1 MQNKISLENLAK
13 IDGNLPTLP
22 GVALELLDIIK
33 SDNPDIDKAAEI
45 ISSDPPLAVKMLQT
59 INSPFYGLR
68 NEIVSVSH
76 AISLLG
82 LNALKNLAMSFSLI
96 SNFKPKK
103 DVSFSYAQFWKDS
116 LVGAVAASE
125 IAGKVDSDSPEEA
138 FFAGLLQ
145 NIGSL
150 ILAESYPE
158 KYEEVVDHMKTENAN
173 WLQAESA
180 ILGID
185 HTVVGEFAVRKW
197 GLPEVLKTPIGC
209 HHYPML
215 LKNPATKE
223 QTLTQILHLSSMYI
237 DLFNS
242 TNAQDELFMIAK
254 CLDSYDYSSRIEIAA
269 ITHKISEKT
278 RVIFPL
284 FDIEIDENEH
294 ISIVESAKTE
304 LTKLS
309 NDLIVQVELQKKD
322 VEKLKGQ
329 VAVDGLTK
337 LYNKVNFMDTL
348 KREIKRSARR
358 DSPLS
363 IIMADI
369 DHFKSINDFYGH
381 LAGDHLLK
389 AIAEQLKAALR
400 ESDFIARYGG
410 EEFVVLLPD
419 TSESGAL
426 QTAEKLR
433 EAIQSLELNYR
444 GKKISATMSFGVAA
458 LDHRRQPGVES
469 LIQMADEALY
479 KAKDLGRNRICIYKH
494 AKWDESLP
502 AVLVVDDEEVVLIT
516 VSKMLERMGYGVIC
530 AENGREALD
539 LFDRHKDKIDTVF
552 LDVMMPGL
560 SAVDVLKLIKEK
572 KHKVRVY
579 ISSGYS
585 NEQIDEE
592 LIDNCDGFLAKPYT
606 LTELS
611 EKLQSNIIKPQ
622 AVNEN

>member
-1 MQNKISLENLAK
+1 MQEKISLENLAK

-45 ISSDPPLAVKMLQT
+45 ISSDPPLAVKVLQT

-82 LNALKNLAMSFSLI
+82 LSALKNLALSFSLI
-96 SNFKPKK
+96 SNFKPKR
-103 DVSFSYAQFWKDS
+103 DVSFSYVQFWKDS

-158 KYEEVVDHMKTENAN
+158 KYEQVVNHMKAENAG
-173 WLQAESA
+173 LHQAESA

-185 HTVVGEFAVRKW
+185 HTAVGEFAVRKW

-223 QTLTQILHLSSMYI
+223 QTLTQILHLSSIYI
-237 DLFNS
+237 DLFDSSNV
-242 TNAQDELFMIAK
+242 QDELFLIAK
-254 CLDSYDYSSRIEIAA
+254 CLDSYGYSSSIEIAV
-269 ITHKISEKT
+269 ITHRISERTKA
-278 RVIFPL
+278 IFPL
-284 FDIEIDENEH
+284 FDIEIDEEEH
-294 ISIVESAKTE
+294 IFIVESAKEE

-309 NDLIVQVELQKKD
+309 DSLIAQVDEQNRDL
-322 VEKLKGQ
+322 EKLKGQ
-329 VAVDGLTK
+329 VAVDGLTN
-337 LYNKVNFMDTL
+337 LSNKVNFMDTL
-348 KREIKRSARR
+348 KREIKRSTRHDR
-358 DSPLS
+358 PLS

-369 DHFKSINDFYGH
+369 DYFKAINDFYGH

-389 AIAEQLKAALR
+389 AIAEKLKGALR

-419 TSESGAL
+419 TSESGAS

-433 EAIQSLELNYR
+433 ETIQSLELNYR
-444 GKKISATMSFGVAA
+444 GKKISATMSFGVAV
-458 LDHRRQPGVES
+458 LDLRRQSGAES
-469 LIQMADEALY
+469 LIQMGDEALY
-479 KAKDLGRNRICIYKH
+479 KAKDLGRNRVCVFKH

-502 AVLVVDDEEVVLIT
+502 AILVVDDEEVVLIT
-516 VSKMLERMGYGVIC
+516 VSKMLERMGYGRILC
-530 AENGREALD
+530 RKRTGS
-539 LFDRHKDKIDTVF
+539 T
-552 LDVMMPGL
+552 
-560 SAVDVLKLIKEK
+560 
-572 KHKVRVY
+572 
-579 ISSGYS
+579 
-585 NEQIDEE
+585 
-592 LIDNCDGFLAKPYT
+592 
-606 LTELS
+606 
-611 EKLQSNIIKPQ
+611 
-622 AVNEN
+622 